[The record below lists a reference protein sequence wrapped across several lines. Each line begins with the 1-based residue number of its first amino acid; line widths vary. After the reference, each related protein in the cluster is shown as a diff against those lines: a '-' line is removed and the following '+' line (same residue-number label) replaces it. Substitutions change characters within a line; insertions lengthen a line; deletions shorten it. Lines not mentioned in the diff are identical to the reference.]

1 MTSKELRKLSRKEL
15 IELFLAHAIE
25 AEKTKTDLTHDLEQT
40 RKELTYELELT
51 RQELELTKRTVEQ
64 LNTEIGMYKEYARR
78 SGTGIPAEAEIPEEA
93 KTSEEPK
100 TSNITRILEELKLSK
115 KMDADST
122 SQKEAGEPREEAGEP
137 HEETKNQE
145 TVEEI

>member
-25 AEKTKTDLTHDLEQT
+25 AEKTKTDLNHELEQT

-78 SGTGIPAEAEIPEEA
+78 LGDGEAELPEETKTLEESGT
-93 KTSEEPK
+93 TEEPK
-100 TSNITRILEELKLSK
+100 TSDVSRILEELKLSK
-115 KMDADST
+115 KPEADST
-122 SQKEAGEPREEAGEP
+122 SQKEAGEPRNEAGEP
-137 HEETKNQE
+137 
-145 TVEEI
+145 